1 VRDEV
6 VVLVGDAV
14 LAVDGEAGVADA
26 DLGGIISTAAS
37 TDHGVLPYSS
47 TCHQYIGTSD
57 SPWTGNGRSRKVQ
70 VSLGSWV
77 AGR

>member
-1 VRDEV
+1 MAKR
-6 VVLVGDAV
+6 GSPTPT
-14 LAVDGEAGVADA
+14 
-26 DLGGIISTAAS
+26 LGGIISTAAS

-47 TCHQYIGTSD
+47 TSHQYIGTSD

-77 AGR
+77 AGTYSSAWGQT